1 MKRFIIG
8 LIVSVLLTGCSL
20 PDIGQ
25 KGSNEKQIQI
35 KHEPSYI
42 QSVEEEEQ
50 DEDPVYTNQ

>member
-42 QSVEEEEQ
+42 PPVEVEEQ